1 MAKSPVYRWNFP
13 IEMRKSVAVCYRD
26 PRRPVIL
33 PEGIFLHRQPS
44 VFRWRPDLMGTAGL
58 QVCQFK
64 KLQVSVR
71 VYLKQ
76 INQMGMG
83 QNQ

>member
-44 VFRWRPDLMGTAGL
+44 VFRWRPDLGTAGL
-58 QVCQFK
+58 QVCQLK
-64 KLQVSVR
+64 KLQLSVR
-71 VYLKQ
+71 RLFET
-76 INQMGMG
+76 NTLW
-83 QNQ
+83 